1 MAMSY
6 LEELKKRQ
14 QEQAP
19 AEQPQQET
27 GLRGV
32 STNTQQQLNNY
43 NQGYKPSEAVQT
55 AQQNMQT
62 VQQQKPQ
69 SFTSKYG
76 AQLDN
81 ILAQIQG
88 TQPFKYEFNSD
99 GLFKSYADLFTQ
111 QAKQASQNAMGQA
124 AALTG
129 GYGNSYAQAAGNQ
142 AYQQAILPLYDR
154 GMELAQM
161 ARANYDKDR
170 GDLYNQLGALQGMDE
185 SEYGRYRDTVSDWR
199 QDEQNAMDMYRDE
212 RDFGYQDYANM
223 LDYWNN
229 QARAENADYRADQDE
244 DYRREN
250 MIQNQQ
256 QFETTTKMEYDQL
269 AEKVR
274 EFDASMSEDQRQ
286 YNAKMAASWVSD
298 ILANGQ
304 IPSME
309 LLAMAGLSYE
319 DAQKLVAQVQAAGGG
334 AGGKD
339 KKLTADKLA
348 QAVTVGTPAAINMPA
363 TGMPLMADYET
374 MAKAAADEMAK
385 YDKGT
390 QEYEAANY
398 YSDLYKNMSRNKD
411 ELLASAPEPSP
422 TQKSTGVKMK
432 WDSKQKK
439 FVPVS

>member
-19 AEQPQQET
+19 AAQPQQET

-81 ILAQIQG
+81 ILAQIQ
-88 TQPFKYEFNSD
+88 TPKEFKYEFNND
-99 GLFKSYADLFTQ
+99 GLFRSYADLFTQ

-185 SEYGRYRDTVSDWR
+185 SEYGRYQDALNQWR

-244 DYRREN
+244 DFRRES
-250 MIQNQQ
+250 MIQDQQ

-286 YNAKMAASWVSD
+286 YNQKMAASWVSD

-304 IPSME
+304 IPSMD

-319 DAQKLVAQVQAAGGG
+319 DAQKLVAQLQAGGT
-334 AGGKD
+334 GGPD
-339 KKLTADKLA
+339 KKQSTGFKEALNNTGNVLNQIANE
-348 QAVTVGTPAAINMPA
+348 AIYGGVKGASM
-363 TGMPLMADYET
+363 
-374 MAKAAADEMAK
+374 AAALNTANI
-385 YDKGT
+385 YDLGKVSAVDK
-390 QEYEAANY
+390 QI
-398 YSDLYKNMSRNKD
+398 SK
-411 ELLASAPEPSP
+411 SAPEKDVRDEAAR
-422 TQKSTGVKMK
+422 QAEVFAKLAANEKKVDKQAEEYVKRLK
-432 WDSKQKK
+432 NGK
-439 FVPVS
+439 

>member
-19 AEQPQQET
+19 AAQPQQET

-69 SFTSKYG
+69 SFNSKYG

-81 ILAQIQG
+81 ILAQIQS
-88 TQPFKYEFNSD
+88 TKPFKYEFNSD

-199 QDEQNAMDMYRDE
+199 QDEQNAIDMYRDE

-223 LDYWNN
+223 RDYWNN
-229 QARAENADYRADQDE
+229 QARAENADYRADLDE
-244 DYRREN
+244 DYRRES

-286 YNAKMAASWVSD
+286 YNQKMAASWVSD

-319 DAQKLVAQVQAAGGG
+319 DAQKLVAQIQGSGGTGGKQLTGFKKALNNTGNVFNQIANEAIYGG
-334 AGGKD
+334 AKG
-339 KKLTADKLA
+339 AS
-348 QAVTVGTPAAINMPA
+348 M
-363 TGMPLMADYET
+363 
-374 MAKAAADEMAK
+374 AAALNTANI
-385 YDKGT
+385 YDLGKVSAVDK
-390 QEYEAANY
+390 QI
-398 YSDLYKNMSRNKD
+398 SK
-411 ELLASAPEPSP
+411 SAPEKDVRDEAAR
-422 TQKSTGVKMK
+422 QAEVFAKLAANEKKVDKQAEEYVKRLKSGK
-432 WDSKQKK
+432 
-439 FVPVS
+439 